1 MTTICC
7 PVALLLSVAANM
19 TQTET
24 ILIVIFSSR
33 TSYLLRKY
41 KIPTSMMTYRG
52 TFKQRNPKF
61 VKILGISIVQVEQI
75 FWQNESK
82 LCNELV

>member
-1 MTTICC
+1 
-7 PVALLLSVAANM
+7 
-19 TQTET
+19 
-24 ILIVIFSSR
+24 
-33 TSYLLRKY
+33 
-41 KIPTSMMTYRG
+41 MMTYRG